1 MFKSTV
7 FGQPSRCPN
16 RNCRTVFYLDSHLGW
31 LPKSELEIF
40 AVMRCSGCRDTF
52 LVSQMLHQ
60 VHEYKEML
68 PKRKRVPNQ
77 ITIFTESDQ
86 ENFRKELYSSENPL
100 WILYDGQYPGS
111 ANILHDEDV

>member
-1 MFKSTV
+1 
-7 FGQPSRCPN
+7 
-16 RNCRTVFYLDSHLGW
+16 
-31 LPKSELEIF
+31 
-40 AVMRCSGCRDTF
+40 
-52 LVSQMLHQ
+52 
-60 VHEYKEML
+60 ML